1 MIWFK
6 HPNDLPNDKRL
17 AALIDNEGCRGYGM
31 YLRIIEMLC
40 AQPDRKLSFSQL
52 NIISRKGFSK
62 KYMEKI
68 IWEYKLFTI
77 HEEEFES
84 AINFNYTEKGNHL
97 QNDLKT
103 PEKTEDAKNDD
114 KSLNNSGN
122 TNKTSLARVRE
133 EQNREEQMKRKDDDV
148 IQKNGGDGGITPYQS
163 WRKQVDGL
171 SKNQLFREMVC
182 MRSGYSVLL
191 NKHFDTAL
199 EEFKKHI
206 VLLGKEEKMN
216 SQEEVRSYFTFYTQ
230 AGQRTSQELHML
242 LQGLEKQQSAAAPP
256 NPYRYEQLVNG
267 RRTYLAAPSP
277 TERCPD
283 RTIPPSGT
291 KRPVRGLR
299 KPRRRHRKS
308 RNRNPAETPH
318 SGIRN
323 ATCQRSECHTSARP
337 KCGIYP
343 REVWH
348 FNPRSV
354 ASEGVRPFMY
364 NHLPDKRTKR
374 QKKEDKYV
382 LLSNKTNP
390 I

>member
-17 AALIDNEGCRGYGM
+17 ASLIDNEGCRGYGM

-52 NIISRKGFSK
+52 NIISRKGFSR

-84 AINFNYTEKGNHL
+84 AINFNNMERGNHS
-97 QNDLKT
+97 QNNLKT
-103 PEKTEDAKNDD
+103 PEKTEDAKNGDNP
-114 KSLNNSGN
+114 LNNSGSRS
-122 TNKTSLARVRE
+122 KTGLARVRE

-148 IQKNGGDGGITPYQS
+148 VPKNGGGGVTPYQS

-206 VLLGKEEKMN
+206 VLLGKEERMN

-256 NPYRYEQLVNG
+256 DPYRYELLVDG
-267 RRTYLAAPSP
+267 R
-277 TERCPD
+277 
-283 RTIPPSGT
+283 
-291 KRPVRGLR
+291 R
-299 KPRRRHRKS
+299 KPRRLHRKS

-323 ATCQRSECHTSARP
+323 ATPQRSGCHTSAPRMP
-337 KCGIYP
+337 HPSAPDATPQHVPSVAFTPVKCGISP

-348 FNPRSV
+348 RK
-354 ASEGVRPFMY
+354 G
-364 NHLPDKRTKR
+364 
-374 QKKEDKYV
+374 
-382 LLSNKTNP
+382 
-390 I
+390 

>member
-17 AALIDNEGCRGYGM
+17 ASLIDNEGCRGYGM

-52 NIISRKGFSK
+52 NIISRKGFSR

-84 AINFNYTEKGNHL
+84 AINFNNMERGNHS
-97 QNDLKT
+97 QNNLKT
-103 PEKTEDAKNDD
+103 PEKTEDAKNGDNP
-114 KSLNNSGN
+114 LNNSGSRS
-122 TNKTSLARVRE
+122 KTGLARVRE

-148 IQKNGGDGGITPYQS
+148 VPKNGGGVTPYQS

-242 LQGLEKQQSAAAPP
+242 LQGLESSSPPPHLPTPTATSSLWTDGAP
-256 NPYRYEQLVNG
+256 
-267 RRTYLAAPSP
+267 TWAAPSP
-277 TERCPD
+277 TERHPD

-291 KRPVRGLR
+291 KLPVRGRR
-299 KPRRRHRKS
+299 KPRRLHRKS

-323 ATCQRSECHTSARP
+323 ATPQRSECHMSTFRMPHLSTSQ
-337 KCGIYP
+337 
-343 REVWH
+343 VWH
-348 FNPRSV
+348 STP
-354 ASEGVRPFMY
+354 
-364 NHLPDKRTKR
+364 
-374 QKKEDKYV
+374 
-382 LLSNKTNP
+382 
-390 I
+390 

>member
-40 AQPDRKLSFSQL
+40 AQPDRKLSFNQL
-52 NIISRKGFSK
+52 NIISRKGFSR

-68 IWEYKLFTI
+68 IWEYQLFTI

-84 AINFNYTEKGNHL
+84 AIDFNHTEKGNHL

-103 PEKTEDAKNDD
+103 PEKNEEAKNAHNQL
-114 KSLNNSGN
+114 KN
-122 TNKTSLARVRE
+122 
-133 EQNREEQMKRKDDDV
+133 RKDS
-148 IQKNGGDGGITPYQS
+148 KKTE
-163 WRKQVDGL
+163 

-206 VLLGKEEKMN
+206 VLLGKEERMN

-256 NPYRYEQLVNG
+256 DPYRYEQLVDG
-267 RRTYLAAPSP
+267 RRTYLGCPIPDGAPP
-277 TERCPD
+277 RPD
-283 RTIPPSGT
+283 NTAFWNETARSWTSQTPPPSS
-291 KRPVRGLR
+291 K
-299 KPRRRHRKS
+299 KPK
-308 RNRNPAETPH
+308 
-318 SGIRN
+318 
-323 ATCQRSECHTSARP
+323 
-337 KCGIYP
+337 
-343 REVWH
+343 
-348 FNPRSV
+348 
-354 ASEGVRPFMY
+354 
-364 NHLPDKRTKR
+364 
-374 QKKEDKYV
+374 QK
-382 LLSNKTNP
+382 P
-390 I
+390 G

>member
-17 AALIDNEGCRGYGM
+17 ASLIDNEGCRGYGM

-52 NIISRKGFSK
+52 NIISRKGFSR

-84 AINFNYTEKGNHL
+84 AINFNNMERGNHS
-97 QNDLKT
+97 QNNLKT
-103 PEKTEDAKNDD
+103 PEKTEDAKNGDNP
-114 KSLNNSGN
+114 LNNSGSRS
-122 TNKTSLARVRE
+122 KTGLARVRE

-148 IQKNGGDGGITPYQS
+148 VPKNGGGGVTPYQS

-191 NKHFDTAL
+191 NKHFNTAL

-206 VLLGKEEKMN
+206 VLLGKEERMN

-256 NPYRYEQLVNG
+256 DPYRYELLVDG
-267 RRTYLAAPSP
+267 RRTYLGCPIPDGAPP
-277 TERCPD
+277 RPD
-283 RTIPPSGT
+283 NTAFWNETARSWTSQTPPPSS
-291 KRPVRGLR
+291 K
-299 KPRRRHRKS
+299 KPK
-308 RNRNPAETPH
+308 
-318 SGIRN
+318 
-323 ATCQRSECHTSARP
+323 
-337 KCGIYP
+337 
-343 REVWH
+343 
-348 FNPRSV
+348 
-354 ASEGVRPFMY
+354 
-364 NHLPDKRTKR
+364 
-374 QKKEDKYV
+374 QK
-382 LLSNKTNP
+382 P
-390 I
+390 G

>member
-1 MIWFK
+1 
-6 HPNDLPNDKRL
+6 
-17 AALIDNEGCRGYGM
+17 M

-52 NIISRKGFSK
+52 NIISRKGFSR

-84 AINFNYTEKGNHL
+84 AINFNNMERGNHS
-97 QNDLKT
+97 QNNLKT
-103 PEKTEDAKNDD
+103 PEKTEDAKNGDNP
-114 KSLNNSGN
+114 LNNSESRS
-122 TNKTSLARVRE
+122 KTGLARVRE

-148 IQKNGGDGGITPYQS
+148 VPKNGGGVTPYQS

-206 VLLGKEEKMN
+206 VLLGKEERMN

-256 NPYRYEQLVNG
+256 DPYRYELLVDG
-267 RRTYLAAPSP
+267 RRTYLGCPIPDGAPP
-277 TERCPD
+277 RPD
-283 RTIPPSGT
+283 NTAFWNETARSWTSQTPPPSSKT
-291 KRPVRGLR
+291 ETRLKR
-299 KPRRRHRKS
+299 HT
-308 RNRNPAETPH
+308 PASGMPHPSVPDATPQH
-318 SGIRN
+318 PG
-323 ATCQRSECHTSARP
+323 CHTSARP

-348 FNPRSV
+348 STPRSV

-374 QKKEDKYV
+374 QRDKETKRQKREDKYV

>member
-1 MIWFK
+1 
-6 HPNDLPNDKRL
+6 
-17 AALIDNEGCRGYGM
+17 
-31 YLRIIEMLC
+31 
-40 AQPDRKLSFSQL
+40 
-52 NIISRKGFSK
+52 
-62 KYMEKI
+62 MEKI

-148 IQKNGGDGGITPYQS
+148 VQKNGGDGGITPYQS

-242 LQGLEKQQSAAAPP
+242 LQGLRKAA
-256 NPYRYEQLVNG
+256 VCH
-267 RRTYLAAPSP
+267 RTAQPLPLRAAG
-277 TERCPD
+277 ERTAHLP
-283 RTIPPSGT
+283 
-291 KRPVRGLR
+291 GLPH
-299 KPRRRHRKS
+299 PRRSATPTGQYRLLE
-308 RNRNPAETPH
+308 RNCPFVDVANPAAFIEKAETETWLKRHTPASGMPH
-318 SGIRN
+318 VSVPN

-348 FNPRSV
+348 FNPLSV
-354 ASEGVRPFMY
+354 AFQPLR
-364 NHLPDKRTKR
+364 LP
-374 QKKEDKYV
+374 
-382 LLSNKTNP
+382 
-390 I
+390 